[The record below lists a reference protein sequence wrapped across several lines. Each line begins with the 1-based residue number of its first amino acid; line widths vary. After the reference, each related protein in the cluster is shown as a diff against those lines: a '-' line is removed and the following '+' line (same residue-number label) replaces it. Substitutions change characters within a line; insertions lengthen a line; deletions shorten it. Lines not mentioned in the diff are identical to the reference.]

1 MVKVFFSKDTHPGGK
16 KGITVTTSK
25 RVSVPEGTTL
35 MEAARKIK
43 LPEIPAMCGGNC
55 ACGTCHVYI
64 DEFYLDKVPPIRACS
79 PEIDL
84 LQEKESFDNKRS
96 RLSCQIKLT
105 KELDGLLVHLLD
117 DELL

>member
-1 MVKVFFSKDTHPGGK
+1 
-16 KGITVTTSK
+16 
-25 RVSVPEGTTL
+25 
-35 MEAARKIK
+35 MEAARKLDLK
-43 LPEIPAMCGGNC
+43 EVPAMCGGNC

-105 KELDGLLVHLLD
+105 KELNGLLVHLLD